1 MLEPA
6 GTEGAPGVTAID
18 TNAGAVTVRVVEP
31 LMVPEVAVMVVEPCA
46 RLLARPALFTVA
58 VDVDE
63 DVQVATVVRFC
74 VLPLL

>member
-1 MLEPA
+1 
-6 GTEGAPGVTAID
+6 
-18 TNAGAVTVRVVEP
+18 
-31 LMVPEVAVMVVEPCA
+31 MVPEVAVMVVEPCA